1 MNATNR
7 WTEGCVLDTA
17 SRVDRSRAAA
27 LLLAL
32 AGAVFAPGAS
42 GAIVSTTGPVIVS
55 VPTGYIPSLPSTN
68 FYAWN
73 ERTNISITHVV
84 DTTSNPDS
92 SPFSPS
98 AVYSGV
104 VNSHYIH
111 MTTWTAVPGNP
122 VSKTC
127 SITFDQPI
135 VAVIAPMA
143 LWLRQTDSACSVTT
157 ASPGQFHP
165 GGERGFDTTFDSVI
179 INFKTITLTVNA
191 MSPGFYDPVQEVR
204 VWTAVP
210 APGAASILALPVL
223 RAARRRRGPVPQP
236 A

>member
-1 MNATNR
+1 MRTGLRSVSAR
-7 WTEGCVLDTA
+7 TA
-17 SRVDRSRAAA
+17 AMG
-27 LLLAL
+27 LAIA
-32 AGAVFAPGAS
+32 AGAGPVAS

-55 VPTGYIPSLPSTN
+55 VPTGYIPSLPSSN

-84 DTTSNPDS
+84 DTTSNPDV
-92 SPFSPS
+92 SPFSGSP
-98 AVYSGV
+98 VYSGV

-135 VAVIAPMA
+135 VAVIAPMT
-143 LWLRQTDSACSVTT
+143 LWLQQTDAACSVTV
-157 ASPGQFHP
+157 ASPGQFYP
-165 GGERGFDTTFDSVI
+165 GGERGFSTVFDSVV

-191 MSPGFYDPVQEVR
+191 IAQGFYDPVQEVR

-210 APGAASILALPVL
+210 GPGAASMLAVAPLM
-223 RAARRRRGPVPQP
+223 AGRRRRGPVPDRV
-236 A
+236 